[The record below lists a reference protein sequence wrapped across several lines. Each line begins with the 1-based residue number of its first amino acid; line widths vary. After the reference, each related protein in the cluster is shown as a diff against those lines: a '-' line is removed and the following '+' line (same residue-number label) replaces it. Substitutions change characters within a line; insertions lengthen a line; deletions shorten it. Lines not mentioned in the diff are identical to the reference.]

1 MHPERKTQ
9 WTSLMMCVKWNKNVF
24 FYFLGYQKADLTNF
38 PTLNDCHRP
47 REKNLA
53 LKINYFS
60 IKICNSKM
68 VIKCIKSN
76 KFYSIFCRLLFPN
89 PGAQLK
95 MNKMYCY
102 IITCEFIQAHLVQCT
117 YTLSCR
123 ALGGEIINLIT
134 LAATYTRPFAL
145 WSAIFSEEAAPPTER
160 DKNRLHYDDD
170 RAVSSFLI
178 SALVAAGN
186 LVNSRMHSMRRFAYM
201 YVCKIEPEPRA
212 KSENDIQYV
221 YAGHSR
227 RLQKFIK
234 HSKMCALKLEAN

>member
-1 MHPERKTQ
+1 
-9 WTSLMMCVKWNKNVF
+9 
-24 FYFLGYQKADLTNF
+24 
-38 PTLNDCHRP
+38 
-47 REKNLA
+47 
-53 LKINYFS
+53 
-60 IKICNSKM
+60 M
-68 VIKCIKSN
+68 VIKFIKSN

-102 IITCEFIQAHLVQCT
+102 IITCEFIQAHLVHCT
-117 YTLSCR
+117 HTLSCR

-145 WSAIFSEEAAPPTER
+145 WVQFLAKKPRRRPRER

-178 SALVAAGN
+178 SALVAAAAGN
-186 LVNSRMHSMRRFAYM
+186 LVNSRMHSMRRFA

-221 YAGHSR
+221 RWSLSTAAKVH
-227 RLQKFIK
+227 
-234 HSKMCALKLEAN
+234 